1 MHDRI
6 TLGGAASLAMPMI
19 ALFAWLR
26 DDVRDN
32 RERLARIETGLA
44 AQHADLTAQGRR
56 LDGIENAQSAMQD
69 ELAALHA
76 GQAAQGRRLDGIET
90 AQSAMQDELAALHAE
105 QAAQGRRLDGIETAQ
120 SAMQDELA
128 ALHLGQAAQGRR
140 LDGIENAQAALQ
152 AEQTAVRERLAR
164 IDGELSGLAKWLQ
177 GIFVFGAPRQNALR
191 APPADPGAD
200 AQSR

>member
-76 GQAAQGRRLDGIET
+76 E
-90 AQSAMQDELAALHAE
+90 
-105 QAAQGRRLDGIETAQ
+105 
-120 SAMQDELA
+120 
-128 ALHLGQAAQGRR
+128 QAAQGRR

>member
-6 TLGGAASLAMPMI
+6 TLGGAASLAVLMI

-56 LDGIENAQSAMQD
+56 LDGIENAQ
-69 ELAALHA
+69 
-76 GQAAQGRRLDGIET
+76 
-90 AQSAMQDELAALHAE
+90 
-105 QAAQGRRLDGIETAQ
+105 
-120 SAMQDELA
+120 
-128 ALHLGQAAQGRR
+128 
-140 LDGIENAQAALQ
+140 AALQ
-152 AEQTAVRERLAR
+152 AEQTTVRERLAR